1 MIGNIDIDF
10 HLFEQS
16 RVEAEKVIE
25 KLDRGP
31 SRKVIIDAGTEG
43 LISALRKH
51 FALVV
56 KGTRIRPYDN
66 VMQNFDSI
74 DYCYDQH
81 GNKVL
86 SGEYQDKNGPAPV
99 LETRMKIDGTFAV
112 QEAVPDSKWKKIYI
126 VSARIE
132 KSKEP

>member
-1 MIGNIDIDF
+1 MSEKQYRHTGKKTELKITRWHPPYHCLPN
-10 HLFEQS
+10 QS
-16 RVEAEKVIE
+16 ASWKTADLLV
-25 KLDRGP
+25 
-31 SRKVIIDAGTEG
+31 
-43 LISALRKH
+43 
-51 FALVV
+51 VV